1 MAIISKVEETLSKL
15 FTSERKLQEEK
26 AEAEKKEVT
35 ARQVR
40 IILVIAFVTVLMMI
54 LFVMMRMGGGQ
65 YSYTTIVVNE
75 CIYNISIPVLNYTH
89 EI

>member
-15 FTSERKLQEEK
+15 FTAERKLQEEK

-40 IILVIAFVTVLMMI
+40 IILVIACAMRLMMI
-54 LFVMMRMGGGQ
+54 LFVMMRMGGVG
-65 YSYTTIVVNE
+65 SILV
-75 CIYNISIPVLNYTH
+75 YNH
-89 EI
+89 CC

>member
-1 MAIISKVEETLSKL
+1 MTIISKVEETLSKL
-15 FTSERKLQEEK
+15 FTAERKLQEEK
-26 AEAEKKEVT
+26 AEAEKKDVT

-40 IILVIAFVTVLMMI
+40 IILGIAFVMMLMMI

-75 CIYNISIPVLNYTH
+75 YIYISAFLC
-89 EI
+89 

>member
-15 FTSERKLQEEK
+15 FTAERKLQEEK

-40 IILVIAFVTVLMMI
+40 IILGIVFVMMLMMI
-54 LFVMMRMGGGQ
+54 
-65 YSYTTIVVNE
+65 
-75 CIYNISIPVLNYTH
+75 
-89 EI
+89 